1 MGTLCR
7 GRPGASTLVTMT
19 TISAGT
25 TSGPAPGVAPD
36 AARSPGGAA
45 SPWAVLGVL
54 LIGQAMALLDVS
66 IVNVAL
72 GSVGRDLDASGA
84 ALQLVVAG
92 YTVVYGMLLITGARL
107 GAMFGVRRMFG
118 IGTALFTL
126 SSLACGLAPT
136 ADVLIGARLLQGAG
150 AAMMMPQVMS
160 VIQLY
165 FTGPARA
172 KALSVYAAVLAVG
185 GAAGLVLGGV
195 LVDADL
201 FGTGWRSVFLVN
213 VPFGIAILVLL
224 PRVLTA
230 ERRIPGRR
238 LDLAGLAVSLPA
250 VLLLMLPLVL
260 GQEEGWPA
268 WAFAGLAAGVVLT
281 AAFVVLERRVAERGG
296 DPLLDLRVLRHR
308 GLPTGLVTL
317 ALGICAYGGYLFA
330 LTIHLQLGL
339 GESALRTGL
348 TFAPAAVTFGL
359 VSFFWR
365 SLPDRS
371 HPWLTP
377 VGLLV
382 AAAGFAAVAVRLG
395 SGGQPDAVLLLM
407 LAVAGVGFG
416 LTLSPLLNHALVNVP
431 PSAAPDASGMFTTV
445 LQLGQVV
452 GVAVFGAVFF
462 AVTGDAG
469 TPGSARAI
477 EATLLWMAGLMAV
490 AVVTAALLTRTVIV
504 ARRPAAVA
512 VPAD

>member
-1 MGTLCR
+1 MT
-7 GRPGASTLVTMT
+7 T
-19 TISAGT
+19 TISDR
-25 TSGPAPGVAPD
+25 APGLAPD
-36 AARSPGGAA
+36 GVPRRAPSPG
-45 SPWAVLGVL
+45 AVLAVL

-66 IVNVAL
+66 IVKVAL
-72 GSVGRDLDASGA
+72 GGVGRDLGASGA

-92 YTVVYGMLLITGARL
+92 YTVVYGMLLVTGARL
-107 GAMFGVRRMFG
+107 GAMFGVRRMFAV
-118 IGTALFTL
+118 GTTVFTL

-136 ADVLIGARLLQGAG
+136 AEVLVGARLIQGAG

-160 VIQLY
+160 VIQVY

-185 GAAGLVLGGV
+185 GVAGLVLGGI

-201 FGTGWRSVFLVN
+201 LGTGWRSVFLVN
-213 VPFGIAILVLL
+213 VPFGVLVLVLL

-238 LDLAGLAVSLPA
+238 LDLPGLALSLPA

-268 WAFAGLAAGVVLT
+268 WTFAGLAAGVALT
-281 AAFVVLERRVAERGG
+281 VAFVLLERRVAARGG

-308 GLPTGLVTL
+308 GLPSGLLTL
-317 ALGICAYGGYLFA
+317 ALGMTAYGGYLFA
-330 LTIHLQLGL
+330 LTIHLQVGL
-339 GESALRTGL
+339 GDSALRTGL
-348 TFAPAAVTFGL
+348 TFAPAAVAFGI
-359 VSFFWR
+359 VSFWWR
-365 SLPDRS
+365 SLPERS

-377 VGLLV
+377 VGLTL
-382 AAAGFAAVAVRLG
+382 AAAGFVAAAARLG
-395 SGGQPDAVLLLM
+395 GGGEPDVVLLLV

-416 LTLSPLLNHALVNVP
+416 LTLSPLLAHALVNVP
-431 PSAAPDASGMFTTV
+431 QAAAPDASGMFTTI

-462 AVTGDAG
+462 AGTGDGGLPA
-469 TPGSARAI
+469 SAQAI
-477 EATLLWMAGLMAV
+477 DRTLLWMAVLMAA
-490 AVVTAALLTRTVIV
+490 AVVTAALLTRTVLV
-504 ARRPAAVA
+504 ARRPDPVAAA
-512 VPAD
+512 E

>member
-1 MGTLCR
+1 
-7 GRPGASTLVTMT
+7 MT
-19 TISAGT
+19 TTSHQAGAPGPVGPAGPAGT
-25 TSGPAPGVAPD
+25 VPAPLAAADAAPD
-36 AARSPGGAA
+36 RVP
-45 SPWAVLGVL
+45 SPWAVLAVL

-72 GSVGRDLDASGA
+72 GAVGRDLDASGA

-107 GAMFGVRRMFG
+107 GAMFGVRRMFT

-136 ADVLIGARLLQGAG
+136 AEVLVGARLVQGAG

-160 VIQLY
+160 VIQVY
-165 FTGPARA
+165 FTGQARA

-213 VPFGIAILVLL
+213 VPLGVAVLVLL

-230 ERRIPGRR
+230 ERRLPGRR
-238 LDLAGLAVSLPA
+238 LDLRGLALSLPA

-260 GQEEGWPA
+260 GQEQGWPA
-268 WAFAGLAAGVVLT
+268 WAFAGLAAGLVLT
-281 AAFVVLERRVAERGG
+281 GAFVALERRVAARGG
-296 DPLLDLRVLRHR
+296 DPLLDLRVLRYR
-308 GLPTGLVTL
+308 GLASGLLTL
-317 ALGICAYGGYLFA
+317 ALGMCAYGGYLFA
-330 LTIHLQLGL
+330 LTIHLQVGL
-339 GESALRTGL
+339 GNSAMATGL
-348 TFAPAAVTFGL
+348 TFAPAAVAFGI
-359 VSFFWR
+359 VSFSWR
-365 SLPDRS
+365 RLPERS
-371 HPWLTP
+371 HAWLTP
-377 VGLLV
+377 VGLTI
-382 AAAGFAAVAVRLG
+382 AAAGFVVAAGRLG
-395 SGGQPDAVLLLM
+395 GGREPDAVLLLV

-416 LTLSPLLNHALVNVP
+416 LTLSPLLTQALVNVP
-431 PSAAPDASGMFTTV
+431 PASAPDASGVFTTI

-462 AVTGDAG
+462 AVTGDGGRAA
-469 TPGSARAI
+469 SAQAI
-477 EATLLWMAGLMAV
+477 DRTLLWMAVLMAI
-490 AVVTAALLTRTVIV
+490 AVGTAALLTRTVLA
-504 ARRPAAVA
+504 ARRS
-512 VPAD
+512 VPG

>member
-1 MGTLCR
+1 
-7 GRPGASTLVTMT
+7 MT
-19 TISAGT
+19 TTIVNGS
-25 TSGPAPGVAPD
+25 TSGRAPGRAPD
-36 AARSPGGAA
+36 DAPRRTP
-45 SPWAVLGVL
+45 SPWAVLAVL

-72 GSVGRDLDASGA
+72 GSVGRDLHASGA

-107 GAMFGVRRMFG
+107 GAMFGVRRVFG
-118 IGTALFTL
+118 VGTAVFTL

-136 ADVLIGARLLQGAG
+136 AEFLVAARLLQGAG

-160 VIQLY
+160 VIQIY

-185 GAAGLVLGGV
+185 GVAGLVLGGI

-201 FGTGWRSVFLVN
+201 LGTGWRSVFLVN
-213 VPFGIAILVLL
+213 VPLGVAILVLL

-238 LDLAGLAVSLPA
+238 LDLPGLAVSLPA

-260 GQEEGWPA
+260 GEEEGWPA
-268 WAFAGLAAGVVLT
+268 WAFLGLAAGAVL
-281 AAFVVLERRVAERGG
+281 AAGFVLLERRVAARGG
-296 DPLLDLRVLRHR
+296 DPLLDLRVLRYR
-308 GLPTGLVTL
+308 GLPTGLATL
-317 ALGICAYGGYLFA
+317 ALGMCAYGGYLFA
-330 LTIHLQLGL
+330 LTIHLQVGL
-339 GESALRTGL
+339 GDSALRTGL
-348 TFAPAAVTFGL
+348 TFAPAAVMFGV
-359 VSFFWR
+359 VSFWWR

-377 VGLLV
+377 VGLTI
-382 AAAGFAAVAVRLG
+382 AAAGFVAVAVRLG
-395 SGGQPDAVLLLM
+395 AGAQPDAGLLLL

-416 LTLSPLLNHALVNVP
+416 LTLSPLLTHALVNVP
-431 PSAAPDASGMFTTV
+431 PSAAPDASGVFTTV

-462 AVTGDAG
+462 AVTDAG
-469 TPGSARAI
+469 VGGGVAGRGADVAAGGLTASARAI
-477 EATLLWMAGLMAV
+477 EETLLWMAALMAV
-490 AVVTAALLTRTVIV
+490 AVVTAALLTRTVV
-504 ARRPAAVA
+504 AARRLAA
-512 VPAD
+512 PAD